1 MKINSVYLKL
11 SDEGDEESCL
21 KGDYANETYI
31 EGKINI
37 LSQSEYPF
45 VFLSTSFISRSILV
59 PILQQM
65 RRHNFSFHQYAR
77 CLSHRWIINSIKSIY
92 VLRTANNEI
101 RNFESY
107 ATGQY
112 AKYQRNNNRQT
123 RDSPANRANSFN
135 LGVLRLSYLLKYC
148 RDPPFVNK
156 VCIFLTSVLPRTV
169 PHLTY

>member
-1 MKINSVYLKL
+1 MPTKRI
-11 SDEGDEESCL
+11 
-21 KGDYANETYI
+21 I

-65 RRHNFSFHQYAR
+65 RRHNFSFHQYSR

-92 VLRTANNEI
+92 VLRTTNIES

-107 ATGQY
+107 AMGQY

-123 RDSPANRANSFN
+123 RDSPVNRVNSKM
-135 LGVLRLSYLLKYC
+135 LSGSSIYKQSLYFC
-148 RDPPFVNK
+148 NFS
-156 VCIFLTSVLPRTV
+156 TS
-169 PHLTY
+169 